1 MTNQTRHSLLLFVV
15 AAAIAGAFFHLGS
28 DFFAAV
34 PLILVAYVFAVA
46 MAPWRNEVGPK

>member
-1 MTNQTRHSLLLFVV
+1 MTNQTRHSLLLFVT
-15 AAAIAGAFFHLGS
+15 AAALAVASFHLRS
-28 DFFAAV
+28 DFFSAV